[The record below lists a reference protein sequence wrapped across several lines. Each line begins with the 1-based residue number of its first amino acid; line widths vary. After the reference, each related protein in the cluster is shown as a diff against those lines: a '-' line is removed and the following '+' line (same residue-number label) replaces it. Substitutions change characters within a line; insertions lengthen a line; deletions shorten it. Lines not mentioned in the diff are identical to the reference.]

1 MSGNGNGS
9 GSGFTTCLWFDGN
22 AEAAADYY
30 LSVFKNGRLGR
41 IGRYTEAGPGRA
53 DSVMVVEF
61 EINGQ
66 KFIGLNGGPQFTFSE
81 AISFQI
87 HCADEAEADYY
98 WSALTS
104 DGGEEGVCGWVKD
117 KFGVSWQVI
126 PAGAIDLISDPDP
139 GRASRATA
147 AMMQMKKLDV
157 AQMRRAADA
166 G

>member
-1 MSGNGNGS
+1 MSGK
-9 GSGFTTCLWFDGN
+9 GFTTCLWFDGN

-30 LSVFKNGRLGR
+30 LSVFKDGKLGR

-66 KFIGLNGGPQFTFSE
+66 QFIGLNGGPQFPFTE

-87 HCADEAEADYY
+87 RCADESEADYY
-98 WSALTS
+98 WDALTG

-117 KFGVSWQVI
+117 RFGVSWQVI
-126 PAGAIDLISDPDP
+126 PPGAIDLIADPDP
-139 GRASRATA
+139 GRAARATA

-157 AQMRRAADA
+157 TEMRRAADA
-166 G
+166 GQS